1 MRIGIDVHVLS
12 GPPQGTASVWLNLL
26 RHLPAGHEY
35 WLYSF
40 DPGQTKRLFPERQFV
55 HRRIALHQSHI
66 RIQLLYPWLAR
77 RDGCDAFHVN
87 YYGPWFGAP
96 GLVVTIQDLIYLDFP
111 AYAPPGRRWQ
121 MRVLGRLSARAARQI
136 TTASEYSKRRITE
149 RFGVAPERISVVP
162 NGLSRTWAEPD
173 GDGLAAAWTRLAPL
187 LPDRFLL
194 TVGRLDPRKNL
205 PLAARVTRE
214 LRNMGL
220 ADGLVVVGPD
230 DFGGAAIRRAWQ
242 TEETADLVVHLPG
255 LDLDELQALYR
266 RARCL
271 LFLSL
276 AEGFGMPL
284 LEAMAM
290 GTPIVASNRTAIP
303 EVCGDAALLV
313 DPADEEAV
321 VRAARAVLTDG
332 DLRHELVERGRRR
345 VLAYD
350 GDQTARQMVDVYRR
364 AAEEGSAVGG
374 DVVVPPSTKA

>member
-1 MRIGIDVHVLS
+1 VRIGIDVHVLN

-26 RHLPAGHEY
+26 RYLPAGHEY

-55 HRRIALHQSHI
+55 HRRIPLHQSHI
-66 RIQLLYPWLAR
+66 RIQLLYPWLAH
-77 RDGCDAFHVN
+77 RDRCDAFHVN

-111 AYAPPGRRWQ
+111 AFAPPGRRWQ
-121 MRVLGRLSARAARQI
+121 MRVLGRLSAWAARQV

-162 NGLSRTWAEPD
+162 NGLSQRWTEPD
-173 GDGLAAAWTRLAPL
+173 GPAMAAAWRRLAPL
-187 LPDRFLL
+187 LPDRFVLA
-194 TVGRLDPRKNL
+194 VGRLDPRKNL

-214 LRNMGL
+214 LRHLGL

-255 LDLDELQALYR
+255 LDLTELQALYT

-271 LFLSL
+271 LFLSF

-313 DPADEEAV
+313 DPGEEEAV
-321 VRAARAVLTDG
+321 VCAARALLTDE
-332 DLRHELVERGRRR
+332 DLARELVARGRRR
-345 VLAYD
+345 LESYA
-350 GDQTARQMVDVYRR
+350 GEGTARQMLNVYRR
-364 AAEEGSAVGG
+364 AAAS
-374 DVVVPPSTKA
+374 